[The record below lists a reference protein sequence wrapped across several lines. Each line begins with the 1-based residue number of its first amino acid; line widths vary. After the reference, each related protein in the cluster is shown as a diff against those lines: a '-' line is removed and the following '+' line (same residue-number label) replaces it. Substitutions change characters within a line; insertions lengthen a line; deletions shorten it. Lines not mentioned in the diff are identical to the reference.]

1 MVKHV
6 IHKQTKK
13 DYAVKMINKSICDN
27 NELIKEVEIMRAI
40 DEHPGVIHL
49 IDVYEDSQNFNLIL
63 ELFVNYFSKI
73 IKFI

>member
-1 MVKHV
+1 
-6 IHKQTKK
+6 
-13 DYAVKMINKSICDN
+13 MINKSICDN